1 MTTSDSDEGA
11 RHRRTVI
18 VSGRRTSISVEV
30 AIWDALTDVC
40 KREECT
46 LSDVLTL
53 IDQRRLGAS
62 LASAIRVF
70 SIFYFRALAGLGS
83 AVPRVESGL
92 AEAPAPFEIPAAGF
106 HAVAPPVAGGIPLL
120 DPVLE
125 AFEANRRARLQAL
138 ADGNAA
144 DTPDDAPVDADH

>member
-30 AIWDALTDVC
+30 AIWDALTDIC

-46 LSDVLTL
+46 LSDLLTL

-70 SIFYFRALAGLGS
+70 SIFYFRAISGLNM
-83 AVPRVESGL
+83 AVAPPVTAPAAL
-92 AEAPAPFEIPAAGF
+92 AEAPAAFEIPTIGF
-106 HAVAPPVAGGIPLL
+106 QAPPPVAGGVPLL

-138 ADGNAA
+138 AEEEGGRED
-144 DTPDDAPVDADH
+144 

>member
-30 AIWDALTDVC
+30 AIWDALTDIC

-46 LSDVLTL
+46 LSDLLTL

-70 SIFYFRALAGLGS
+70 SIFYFRAIA
-83 AVPRVESGL
+83 AVASSSGTAPAPRL
-92 AEAPAPFEIPAAGF
+92 AEAAAPFDIASAGF
-106 HAVAPPVAGGIPLL
+106 QAPPPVAGGIALL

-125 AFEANRRARLQAL
+125 AFEANRRERLQAL
-138 ADGNAA
+138 AAETDAEAPNA
-144 DTPDDAPVDADH
+144 

>member
-30 AIWDALTDVC
+30 AIWDALTDIC

-46 LSDVLTL
+46 LSDLLTL

-70 SIFYFRALAGLGS
+70 SIFYFRAIAGLVTPNL
-83 AVPRVESGL
+83 AAPAPTL
-92 AEAPAPFEIPAAGF
+92 AEAAAPFDIPTAGF
-106 HAVAPPVAGGIPLL
+106 QAPPPVAGGIALL

-125 AFEANRRARLQAL
+125 AFEANRRERLQAL
-138 ADGNAA
+138 ADEEEAE
-144 DTPDDAPVDADH
+144 TPDE

>member
-30 AIWDALTDVC
+30 AIWDALTDIC
-40 KREECT
+40 KREECS
-46 LSDVLTL
+46 LSDLLTL
-53 IDQRRLGAS
+53 VDQRRLGAS

-70 SIFYFRALAGLGS
+70 SIFYFRALAGLG
-83 AVPRVESGL
+83 AMVPRVSTGL
-92 AEAPAPFEIPAAGF
+92 AEAPAPFDIPTAGF
-106 HAVAPPVAGGIPLL
+106 QTVAPPVAGGISLL

-125 AFEANRRARLQAL
+125 AFEANRRARVQAL
-138 ADGNAA
+138 AEGAVDGDGDEAA
-144 DTPDDAPVDADH
+144 P

>member
-30 AIWDALTDVC
+30 AIWDALTDIC

-46 LSDVLTL
+46 LSDLLTL

-70 SIFYFRALAGLGS
+70 SIFYFRAIAALAIPGLGS
-83 AVPRVESGL
+83 QAAAPGL
-92 AEAPAPFEIPAAGF
+92 AEATAPFEIPTAGF
-106 HAVAPPVAGGIPLL
+106 QSPAPVAGGIALL

-125 AFEANRRARLQAL
+125 AFEANRRERLQAL
-138 ADGNAA
+138 ADE
-144 DTPDDAPVDADH
+144 DDSTE

>member
-46 LSDVLTL
+46 LSDLLTL
-53 IDQRRLGAS
+53 VDQRRRGAS

-70 SIFYFRALAGLGS
+70 SIFYFRALAGIGTQ
-83 AVPRVESGL
+83 APRAAQGL
-92 AEAPAPFEIPAAGF
+92 SEAPAPFEIPTAGF
-106 HAVAPPVAGGIPLL
+106 QAVAPPVAGGVSLL

-138 ADGNAA
+138 AEESEEDEAGLSG
-144 DTPDDAPVDADH
+144 

>member
-46 LSDVLTL
+46 LSDLLTL
-53 IDQRRLGAS
+53 VDQRRLGAS

-70 SIFYFRALAGLGS
+70 SIFYFRALAGLG
-83 AVPRVESGL
+83 ATVPRAATGV
-92 AEAPAPFEIPAAGF
+92 AEAPAPFEIPTTGF
-106 HAVAPPVAGGIPLL
+106 QGIVPPVAGGISLL

-125 AFEANRRARLQAL
+125 AFEANRRVRLQAL
-138 ADGNAA
+138 ADG
-144 DTPDDAPVDADH
+144 DGKDDSGGV

>member
-1 MTTSDSDEGA
+1 MTTSDSDKGA

-30 AIWDALTDVC
+30 AIWDALTDIC

-46 LSDVLTL
+46 LSDLLTL

-70 SIFYFRALAGLGS
+70 SIFYFRAIAALAAPPGGTLS
-83 AVPRVESGL
+83 SGL
-92 AEAPAPFEIPAAGF
+92 AEAAAPFDIASAGF
-106 HAVAPPVAGGIPLL
+106 QAPPPVAGGVALL

-125 AFEANRRARLQAL
+125 AFEANRRERLRAL
-138 ADGNAA
+138 AAETDAENP
-144 DTPDDAPVDADH
+144 DT